1 MWKVGTDG
9 ELVWSYFP
17 PQTFKVLLYYPESGR
32 FAVSG
37 KCEQYAFD
45 SYFTIDMAGERMS
58 MAVPDGSDSLPAVRR
73 SYPLGK
79 EILLLSVRFLLTVAV
94 EIAVALLFGIRGKK
108 PLLFLLA
115 VNAVT
120 QVLLNLSMNLFN
132 VRPSDLLYCLVYFLL
147 ELAVFALE
155 AVLYCY
161 LLRRLTDKP
170 RRNRYYILYALVANA
185 ASFCIGLLISPML
198 PSVF

>member
-1 MWKVGTDG
+1 M
-9 ELVWSYFP
+9 
-17 PQTFKVLLYYPESGR
+17 
-32 FAVSG
+32 
-37 KCEQYAFD
+37 
-45 SYFTIDMAGERMS
+45 
-58 MAVPDGSDSLPAVRR
+58 
-73 SYPLGK
+73 
-79 EILLLSVRFLLTVAV
+79 SVRFLLTVAV
-94 EIAVALLFGIRGKK
+94 EIAVALLFGIREKK

-120 QVLLNLSMNLFN
+120 QVLLNLSLNLFN

>member
-1 MWKVGTDG
+1 MLIFKSSAFGDEADRPLARADGTYTYFMPDIAYQYNKFERG
-9 ELVWSYFP
+9 FKKLVM
-17 PQTFKVLLYYPESGR
+17 VLG
-32 FAVSG
+32 A
-37 KCEQYAFD
+37 D
-45 SYFTIDMAGERMS
+45 HAGYVTRLKS
-58 MAVPDGSDSLPAVRR
+58 
-73 SYPLGK
+73 
-79 EILLLSVRFLLTVAV
+79 
-94 EIAVALLFGIRGKK
+94 
-108 PLLFLLA
+108 A

-155 AVLYCY
+155 AALYCC

-185 ASFCIGLLISPML
+185 ASLCIGLVISPML